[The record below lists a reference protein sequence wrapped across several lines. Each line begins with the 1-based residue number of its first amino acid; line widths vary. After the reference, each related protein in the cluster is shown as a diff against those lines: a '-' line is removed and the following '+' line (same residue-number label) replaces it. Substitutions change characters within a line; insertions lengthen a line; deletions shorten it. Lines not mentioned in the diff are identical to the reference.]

1 MYCLFDTFMKLIG
14 DICLGID
21 FSVHVR
27 HLPTMFQV
35 FKIFAKVIINFF
47 IA

>member
-1 MYCLFDTFMKLIG
+1 MNLIG
-14 DICLGID
+14 DICLGLD

-27 HLPTMFQV
+27 HLPTTFQV
-35 FKIFAKVIINFF
+35 FKAFAKVIINFF